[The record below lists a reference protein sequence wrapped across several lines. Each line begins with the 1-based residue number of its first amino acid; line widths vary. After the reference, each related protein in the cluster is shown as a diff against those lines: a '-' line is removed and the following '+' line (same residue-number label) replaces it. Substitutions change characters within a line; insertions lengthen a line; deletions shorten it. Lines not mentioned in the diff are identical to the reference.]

1 MSGIS
6 STAHK
11 AHPHGPAGATA
22 PPQDLSPAPALAR
35 RVFLM
40 AGGSLVLGVAL
51 PAAPAGR
58 HADALA
64 AARAQSFEPNA
75 FIRIGSDDS
84 VTLTMARVEMG
95 QGIYTAL
102 AMLIAEE
109 LEVPL
114 ARVTLAHAPPDA
126 ARYGNPRA
134 GGGQITGGSNSIM
147 GAWEPMRVAGATARS
162 MLVSAAAQEWGVPA
176 AECTVRSGLVSHPP
190 SGRQLRYGQLTHVAS
205 RLPVPQQVALK
216 PPHAFQLIGKPIPR
230 LAVAGKV
237 DGSATDGIDVR
248 LPGMLYAAVAAS
260 PVFGGT
266 LASVDDTPA
275 LAMPGVRQVVRITN
289 AVAVIA
295 AHSWAARQGLAALKV
310 EWHAAAGA
318 SVSTA
323 QLRQDLEQGLDRQDA
338 AVAVSLGDPQA
349 ALKVA
354 PLQHSAVYHSP
365 FLAHAAMEPVNCTVH
380 LTADG
385 CDVWVGTQA
394 PIRARD
400 AAARASGL
408 PAGSIRIHNHLLG
421 GGFGR
426 RLEADYVEQCVAL
439 ARGVPGPVQF
449 IWSREEDIQ
458 HDILRPMYADK
469 LSAALDERGRPTAIA
484 HRVVGSSILARVAPG
499 AFRNGLDSDAVEA
512 GLGPYAWPAARLDYV
527 RQEPM
532 AGLATG
538 WWRGVGPTH
547 NCFVIESFVD
557 ELAALSRTDP
567 VAYRMALL
575 PPGSRA
581 RAVLELAALK
591 SDWTAP
597 LAGARADGSRR
608 GRGVAVLSAFG
619 SFMAQVAEVT
629 VDGAGEIRVDRVV
642 CAVDC
647 GTVVNPDT
655 VHAQVDGSIQFGVT
669 AALWGE
675 ITLQG
680 GRVEQSNF
688 HDYRLLR
695 LSEAPRVDV
704 HVLPSGEAPG
714 GIGEPGTSAVIAA
727 VANAV
732 CAAVGHRARS
742 LPVRPVR
749 TGAT

>member
-1 MSGIS
+1 MSP
-6 STAHK
+6 TK
-11 AHPHGPAGATA
+11 LMQPAASRRGQGELPLQPERAAT
-22 PPQDLSPAPALAR
+22 PLLTR
-35 RVFLM
+35 RVLLM
-40 AGGSLVLGVAL
+40 AGGSLALGVAL
-51 PAAPAGR
+51 PAQPAGR
-58 HADALA
+58 HSEALA
-64 AARAQSFEPNA
+64 ATQAPAPFEPNA
-75 FIRIGSDDS
+75 FIRIGTDDS

-102 AMLIAEE
+102 SMLIAEE

-114 ARVTLAHAPPDA
+114 SRVTLAHAPPDA

-147 GAWEPMRVAGATARS
+147 GAWEPMRVAGATARA

-176 AECTVRSGLVSHPP
+176 AECQAREGQVSHPP
-190 SGRQLRYGQLTHVAS
+190 SGRQLRYGQLTRSAA

-216 PPHAFQLIGKPIPR
+216 PRHLFRLIGKPIPR
-230 LAVAGKV
+230 LDVAGKV
-237 DGSATDGIDVR
+237 NGSATYGIDVR

-266 LASVDDTPA
+266 LASVDEAAA
-275 LAMPGVRQVVRITN
+275 LAVSGVRQVVRISD
-289 AVAVIA
+289 AVAVLA
-295 AHSWAARQGLAALKV
+295 VHSWAAKQGLAALKI
-310 EWHAAAGA
+310 EWDHGAGA
-318 SVSTA
+318 GVSTA
-323 QLRQDLEQGLDRQDA
+323 QLRQDLEQQLDRQDA
-338 AVAVSLGDPQA
+338 ASALSKGDVQA
-349 ALKVA
+349 ALA
-354 PLQHSAVYHSP
+354 GAASRHSAVYHSP

-380 LTADG
+380 LTPEG

-400 AAARASGL
+400 AAVKASSL
-408 PAGSIRIHNHLLG
+408 PADKIRIHNHLLG

-426 RLEADYVEQCVAL
+426 RLEADYVEQSVAL
-439 ARGVPGPVQF
+439 ARTVQGPVQF

-458 HDILRPMYADK
+458 HDILRPMYADR
-469 LSAALDERGRPTAIA
+469 LSAALDEQGRPTAIT

-499 AFRNGLDSDAVEA
+499 AVRNGLDGDAVEA
-512 GLGPYAWPAARLDYV
+512 GLGPYAWPAAQLDYV
-527 RQEPM
+527 RHEPM
-532 AGLATG
+532 PGLATG

-557 ELAALSRTDP
+557 ELAALSRQDP
-567 VAYRMALL
+567 VAYRLALL

-581 RAVLELAALK
+581 RAVLELVALK
-591 SDWTAP
+591 SGWAKP
-597 LAGARADGSRR
+597 LPAANAEGSRR

-629 VDGAGEIRVDRVV
+629 VDAAGEIRVDRVV

-647 GTVVNPDT
+647 GMVVNPDT

-688 HDYRLLR
+688 HDYRVLR
-695 LSEAPRVDV
+695 LSEAPQVDV
-704 HVLPSGEAPG
+704 HVLQSDESPG

-732 CAAVGHRARS
+732 HAAMGYRARS
-742 LPVRPVR
+742 LPVRP
-749 TGAT
+749 ASA